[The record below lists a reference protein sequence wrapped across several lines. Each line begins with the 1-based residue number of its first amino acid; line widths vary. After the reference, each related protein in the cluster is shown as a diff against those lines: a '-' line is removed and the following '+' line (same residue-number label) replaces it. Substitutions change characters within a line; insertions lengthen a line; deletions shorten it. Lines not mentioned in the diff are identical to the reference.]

1 MFRYFNV
8 KLLFLTGGSLMFIP
22 YLKYCCSI
30 ILIIAMSGSAFGQTY
45 KWVDEEGQTH
55 FSQTPPANYDTE
67 IIKIHSGPKVE
78 PAQSQKAVDTIIEQ
92 QTNDAKLRQED
103 KVKQQQQVEKSGAK
117 SKNCDIAKSN
127 LKQYQNKPNGRTES
141 ADGEYIRID
150 ENVRQAKMDQLKQ
163 DIKKYC
169 S

>member
-1 MFRYFNV
+1 MFRDFNV
-8 KLLFLTGGSLMFIP
+8 KLLFLTGGLLMFIP

-30 ILIIAMSGSAFGQTY
+30 ILILAMSGSAFAQVY

-55 FSQTPPANYDTE
+55 FSQTPPADHDADV
-67 IIKIHSGPKVE
+67 IKTRPGPKVD
-78 PAQSQKAVDTIIEQ
+78 PAQSQQAVDTIIEQ

-103 KVKQQQQVEKSGAK
+103 KAKQQQLAEKADAQ

-127 LKQYQNKPNGRTES
+127 LEQYQNNPNGRTKTG
-141 ADGEYIRID
+141 DGEYNRVD
-150 ENVRQAKMDQLKQ
+150 ENDRQAKMDQLKQ